1 MEDKEYLVRGAL
13 LRCSKGSH
21 PRRLNLPTSHGVYSK
36 EHPIIRKNDYK
47 EENISHFGVCQSSTP
62 PEGAEIVRY
71 KGYVPPGS
79 TETAEEV
86 QGKQCIP
93 NLTGEW
99 STVNGQAV
107 TMDSYLVCNCMGT
120 IEPLTFGQEYED

>member
-36 EHPIIRKNDYK
+36 EHPIIRKDDYK

-62 PEGAEIVRY
+62 PEG
-71 KGYVPPGS
+71 
-79 TETAEEV
+79 
-86 QGKQCIP
+86 CIP
-93 NLTGEW
+93 NITGEW

-120 IEPLTFGQEYED
+120 IEPLTSGQEYED